1 MIIYFEDLN
10 LKQLRAIKG
19 LSQEEVAKY
28 IGLKKQSYNLGELG
42 KRKFKIDEVEK
53 MSSLFNVPINTL
65 ISIIKNKNK
74 NKFR

>member
-10 LKQLRAIKG
+10 LKQLRVIKG

-28 IGLKKQSYNLGELG
+28 IGLKKQSYNLSEWG
-42 KRKFKIDEVEK
+42 KRKFKVDEVEK
-53 MSSLFNVPINTL
+53 MSILFNVPINTL

-74 NKFR
+74 NKFK

>member
-10 LKQLRAIKG
+10 LKQLRVIKG
-19 LSQEEVAKY
+19 LSQEEVSKY
-28 IGLKKQSYNLGELG
+28 IGLKKQSYNLSEWG
-42 KRKFKIDEVEK
+42 KRKFKVDEVEK

-74 NKFR
+74 NKFK